1 MQVLEESKNLQQKML
16 LEKAK
21 NGSEKKR
28 SKKIQVTQIFNILM
42 DRRREENTD
51 FLTISPTIPRSI
63 KCNLSVLSSS
73 YEIVD
78 LLKKYES
85 TRMFFEYYPHPYKNI
100 QSLRFKIGKMKE
112 TDIFF
117 SPKGKKEIFPQ
128 FCLQKINE
136 YDD

>member
-1 MQVLEESKNLQQKML
+1 MG
-16 LEKAK
+16 AR
-21 NGSEKKR
+21 KKDRKRFR
-28 SKKIQVTQIFNILM
+28 SHKFFNILM
-42 DRRREENTD
+42 DRRREKNTD

-100 QSLRFKIGKMKE
+100 QSLRFKIRKNDCNAVAVSASIYVTVFLVHPQKLFQIGLFKM
-112 TDIFF
+112 
-117 SPKGKKEIFPQ
+117 
-128 FCLQKINE
+128 FCSNISSEL
-136 YDD
+136 